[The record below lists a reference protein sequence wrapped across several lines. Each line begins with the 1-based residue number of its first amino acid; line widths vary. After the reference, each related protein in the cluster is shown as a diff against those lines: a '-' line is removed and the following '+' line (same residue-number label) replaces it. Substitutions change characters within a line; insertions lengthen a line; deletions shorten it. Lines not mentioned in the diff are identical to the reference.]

1 MKEKKWISSFCKHND
16 GSILLSYEFE
26 KFLTYHKPIDNIF
39 AFVLEP
45 KTITTTESGFVNQIV
60 DRFKTTYNKE
70 LTVTTSN
77 SKISDEKAE
86 ELYDTINDSLLRGQI
101 NMVRTLAPIIENRND
116 DLENGIKISLQLLSK
131 YHLLTKGVLET
142 YSKIKNCKIR
152 DDVCRKL
159 ILHYIDDIDTL
170 TQIKEKTVNA
180 DLKQIIEKLVASEKL
195 YTESVENKNYIPFYT
210 FAVSKDYNNEQWIV
224 NRICF
229 LDIRKTFGYFDG
241 ESLLETDQTFVDK
254 LLIWDVKH
262 LKLIR
267 KYNEKDSTEI
277 DTLLEEIKSAESVY
291 SVSSSVIKT
300 KYYEILLR
308 LMSIHSRKDVLK
320 YAEKLPPN
328 IRNDNAISAIITYA
342 KIGENEISEEDIIKF
357 CYSSEQYRLLDFY
370 LYVNKC
376 DNHKVKELLGCHK
389 TFIKKIWHCSYVMYK
404 L

>member
-86 ELYDTINDSLLRGQI
+86 ELYDTINGSLLRGQI

-229 LDIRKTFGYFDG
+229 
-241 ESLLETDQTFVDK
+241 
-254 LLIWDVKH
+254 
-262 LKLIR
+262 
-267 KYNEKDSTEI
+267 
-277 DTLLEEIKSAESVY
+277 
-291 SVSSSVIKT
+291 
-300 KYYEILLR
+300 
-308 LMSIHSRKDVLK
+308 
-320 YAEKLPPN
+320 
-328 IRNDNAISAIITYA
+328 
-342 KIGENEISEEDIIKF
+342 
-357 CYSSEQYRLLDFY
+357 
-370 LYVNKC
+370 
-376 DNHKVKELLGCHK
+376 
-389 TFIKKIWHCSYVMYK
+389 
-404 L
+404 